1 MDDFLAFDLSKIVSD
16 PNEKQNEKVLKD
28 VAFWLKL
35 IHNYMDSTD
44 IINDKAKVI
53 ELYNKAY
60 QLLNEMVMNRAV

>member
-1 MDDFLAFDLSKIVSD
+1 MDDFLAFDLSQINSD
-16 PNEKQNEKVLKD
+16 PNEKVLKD

>member
-1 MDDFLAFDLSKIVSD
+1 MDDFLAFDLSQINSD
-16 PNEKQNEKVLKD
+16 PNEKVLKD

-35 IHNYMDSTD
+35 IHNYMDSTK
-44 IINDKAKVI
+44 INDDKAKVI